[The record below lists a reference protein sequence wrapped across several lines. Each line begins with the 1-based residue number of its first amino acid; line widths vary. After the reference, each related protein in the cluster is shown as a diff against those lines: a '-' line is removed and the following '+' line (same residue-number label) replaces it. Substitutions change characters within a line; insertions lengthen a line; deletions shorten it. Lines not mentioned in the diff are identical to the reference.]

1 MSGRLKKLLS
11 YWRLKVPLKIALPK
25 GRLLRKT
32 AALLQKADW
41 RLDEYQSSMGFYRP
55 KSAKFPDLLIRI
67 FHEKDIP
74 IQIAM
79 GNYDLGICGLDW
91 IEELLVKYP
100 SSDVVKVKDL
110 MYGQS
115 SLYTATASKTI
126 NLRQNGAP
134 LRIASEYPNLAEA
147 FALKNRLSRFSIFP
161 VWGAAEVYPPE
172 NADMVLMAAHSS
184 KEIAGYGLSP
194 FSKVLDTGAFLIAN
208 KNSWDTRDFKKVAKS
223 IMDVLP
229 EVDKGVSDK
238 NEVVFPNVTP
248 VRKIATDTIRLALPD
263 GHQQQQTVELLGKAG
278 IKIEDYPSVAGNRRP
293 KIDIEGVMVK
303 VIRPQDMPLQV
314 ANGNFDLAITGRD
327 WLNDHLAQFPASPV
341 KEMLDLR
348 LRKVR
353 LVAVVSQSLPV
364 NDTADLRRFIDGR
377 AGPFRLASEYIN
389 IADRFAREN
398 HLGHYRV
405 IPTWGATEAFLPDD
419 ADLLIENTETGRTIA
434 RHNLKI
440 IGTLFESTACL
451 IGNINPVKDK
461 VKSGRVEYI
470 VKRLRS
476 AVGNT

>member
-1 MSGRLKKLLS
+1 M
-11 YWRLKVPLKIALPK
+11 PLKIALPK

-55 KSAKFPDLLIRI
+55 KSARFPDLLVRV

-100 SSDVVKVKDL
+100 SSDVIKVKDL
-110 MYGQS
+110 TYGQS
-115 SLYTATASKTI
+115 SLYMAVASKSVD
-126 NLRQNGAP
+126 LRQNGSP

-161 VWGAAEVYPPE
+161 VWGAAEAYPPE
-172 NADMVLMAAHSS
+172 NADMVLLAAQSTT
-184 KEIAGYGLSP
+184 EIASYGLSP
-194 FSKVLDTGAFLIAN
+194 FSRVLDTSTFLIAN
-208 KNSWDTRDFKKVAKS
+208 RNSRELKNLGEIVAS
-223 IMDVLP
+223 ISDALP
-229 EVDKGVSDK
+229 ELGKSVGEKKDIPLNVSVGSPAPEVGK
-238 NEVVFPNVTP
+238 NTV
-248 VRKIATDTIRLALPD
+248 RLALPD
-263 GHQQQQTVELLGKAG
+263 GHQQQQTVELLNKAG
-278 IKIEDYPSVAGNRRP
+278 IKIEDYPSADGNRRP
-293 KIDIEGVMVK
+293 KIGITGVAVK

-327 WLNDHLAQFPASPV
+327 WLTDHLAQFPSSPV
-341 KEMLDLR
+341 KEMLDLK

-353 LVAVVSQSLPV
+353 LVAVVSQNLPV
-364 NDTADLRRFIDGR
+364 NNSADLRRFIVGR
-377 AGPFRLASEYIN
+377 AEPFRLASEYVN
-389 IADRFAREN
+389 IADKYAREN

-405 IPTWGATEAFLPDD
+405 IPTWGATEAFLPED

-451 IGNINPVKDK
+451 IGNANMTADGNKRQRMDYIIN
-461 VKSGRVEYI
+461 
-470 VKRLRS
+470 RLH
-476 AVGNT
+476 ATVGDA

>member
-1 MSGRLKKLLS
+1 M
-11 YWRLKVPLKIALPK
+11 PLKIALPK

-41 RLDEYQSSMGFYRP
+41 RLDEYHSSMGFYRP
-55 KSAKFPDLLIRI
+55 KSAKFADLLIRV

-100 SSDVVKVKDL
+100 SSNVIKVKDL

-115 SLYTATASKTI
+115 SLYLAAATKSL
-126 NLRQNGAP
+126 NLRQNGTP

-147 FALKNRLSRFSIFP
+147 FALKIRLSRFSVFP

-172 NADMVLMAAHSS
+172 NADMALLAALNLI
-184 KEIAGYGLSP
+184 EISGYGLSP
-194 FSKVLDTGAFLIAN
+194 FNKVLDTSSFLIAN
-208 KNSWDTRDFKKVAKS
+208 KNSWKTCQFEQVVNS
-223 IMDVLP
+223 ILGVLP
-229 EVDKGVSDK
+229 EIDKGTSDK
-238 NEVVFPNVTP
+238 KEVAFTSANRIPKV
-248 VRKIATDTIRLALPD
+248 AEDTVRLALPD
-263 GHQQQQTVELLGKAG
+263 GHQQQQTVELLNKAG
-278 IKIEDYPSVAGNRRP
+278 IKIEDYPSAAGNRRP
-293 KIDIEGVMVK
+293 KISIEGVMVK

-327 WLNDHLAQFPASPV
+327 WLADHLAQFPASPV
-341 KEMLDLR
+341 KEILNLK

-353 LVAVVSQSLPV
+353 LVAVVSQALPV
-364 NDTADLRRFIDGR
+364 NNTADLRRFIASR
-377 AGPFRLASEYIN
+377 TEPFRLASEYVN

-398 HLGHYRV
+398 HLGHYRI

-451 IGNINPVKDK
+451 IGNLNPVKDK
-461 VKSGRVEYI
+461 VKIGRIKFI
-470 VKRLRS
+470 VKRLQS
-476 AVGNT
+476 AVGDS

>member
-1 MSGRLKKLLS
+1 
-11 YWRLKVPLKIALPK
+11 VPVKIALPK

-41 RLDEYQSSMGFYRP
+41 RLDEYHSSMGFYRP
-55 KSAKFPDLLIRI
+55 KSVKFPDLLVRV

-100 SSDVVKVKDL
+100 SSGVVKLKDL
-110 MYGQS
+110 LYGQS
-115 SLYTATASKTI
+115 SLYMAAASKSLD
-126 NLRQNGAP
+126 LRQNGSL

-161 VWGAAEVYPPE
+161 VWGAAEAYPPE
-172 NADMVLMAAHSS
+172 NADLVLLAAGGAT
-184 KEIAGYGLSP
+184 EIAGYGLSP
-194 FSKVLDTGAFLIAN
+194 FRRVLDTSTYLIAN
-208 KNSWDTRDFKKVAKS
+208 RNSRETRNLDKIVTSIFAALPEAAKS
-223 IMDVLP
+223 VS
-229 EVDKGVSDK
+229 EKVDAPLNVSVGSPAQKVGKDI
-238 NEVVFPNVTP
+238 V
-248 VRKIATDTIRLALPD
+248 RLALPD
-263 GHQQQQTVELLGKAG
+263 GHQQQQTVELLNKAG
-278 IKIEDYPSVAGNRRP
+278 IKIEGYPSAAGNRRP
-293 KIDIEGVMVK
+293 KIAIEGVMVK

-327 WLNDHLAQFPASPV
+327 WLTDHLAQFPSSPA
-341 KEMLDLR
+341 KEILDLK
-348 LRKVR
+348 LRRVR
-353 LVAVVSQSLPV
+353 LVAVVHQDLPV
-364 NDTADLRRFIDGR
+364 NSTADLPRFMVGR
-377 AGPFRLASEYIN
+377 DEPFRLASEYVN
-389 IADRFAREN
+389 IADKYAREN

-440 IGTLFESTACL
+440 VETLFESTACL
-451 IGNINPVKDK
+451 IGNAGAVKEMA
-461 VKSGRVEYI
+461 KSKRIEYI
-470 VKRLRS
+470 IKRLR
-476 AVGNT
+476 AVVEGV